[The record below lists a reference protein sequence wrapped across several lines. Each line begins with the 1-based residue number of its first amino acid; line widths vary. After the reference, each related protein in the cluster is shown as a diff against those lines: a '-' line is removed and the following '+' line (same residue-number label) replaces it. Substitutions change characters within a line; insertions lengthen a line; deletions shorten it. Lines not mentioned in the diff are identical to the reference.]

1 MSPNAN
7 NVCDEIVRNLY
18 VGNRRAVDDGPH
30 VFHMIVNCTPDIP
43 MPTYCQQTIRIPI
56 HDDPDEVN
64 AMLHYMQEADVLE
77 KIYDAV
83 KRGDRVLVHCSAGM
97 QRSCALVACY
107 LVWYR
112 GLSAEEAVEYIRR
125 KRPVAF
131 FGGANLWEAIRQTE
145 LRRKRLR
152 NDSAL

>member
-1 MSPNAN
+1 MRQNAN

-18 VGNRRAVDDGPH
+18 IGNRRAVDDGPH

-43 MPTYCQQTIRIPI
+43 LPTYCNQTIRIPI
-56 HDDPDEVN
+56 QDDPDEVN
-64 AMLHYMQEADVLE
+64 AMLQYMQETGVLE
-77 KIYDAV
+77 KIYTAV
-83 KRGDRVLVHCSAGM
+83 NQGERILVHCSAGM

-112 GLSAEEAVEYIRR
+112 GLSAEEAVEYIRQ

-131 FGGANLWEAIRQTE
+131 FGGANLWNAIYQTE
-145 LRRKRLR
+145 LRRNRIR
-152 NDSAL
+152 NRV